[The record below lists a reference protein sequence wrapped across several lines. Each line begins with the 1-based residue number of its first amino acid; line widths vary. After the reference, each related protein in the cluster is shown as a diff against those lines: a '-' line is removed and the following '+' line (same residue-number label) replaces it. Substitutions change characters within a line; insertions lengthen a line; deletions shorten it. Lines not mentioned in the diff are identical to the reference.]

1 VSTSVGSVYMPYSI
15 IKLTASPEIEYNL
28 EANVLEARDLWPIVS
43 YVTPLMENSS
53 EQTYEYC

>member
-1 VSTSVGSVYMPYSI
+1 MPYSI